1 MKLALAISIHPTSN
15 PDVAFAGDLE
25 ATLAR
30 LAGMGYDGVELAIR
44 DPRQVNGDELRALL
58 RRYGL
63 AAPMLATGQ
72 AWGEDHLSFTD
83 ADPIIRQAAIERIKS
98 HIELAGQLDAMVMLG
113 LIRGLLARAPSREQ
127 AMRWLLDAYREC
139 ADFALRRGVR
149 LVIEPINRFQADAI
163 FSARDGV
170 ELLAQIGR
178 ENVGLALDSFH
189 MNIEDASIEDG
200 IRLAGDRLFHFHV
213 SDSNR
218 WHPGAGHIDF
228 RSIIAVLRAIGYT
241 AYLSGE
247 FKPLPDGETAARGC
261 IERLRPLLSQDFTPT
276 PTP

>member
-44 DPRQVNGDELRALL
+44 DPRQVNGDELVALL
-58 RRYGL
+58 RRNGL

-72 AWGEDHLSFTD
+72 AWGEDRLSFTD
-83 ADPIIRQAAIERIKS
+83 ADPIIRQAAVERIKS

-127 AMRWLLDAYREC
+127 AMKWLLDAYREC
-139 ADFALRRGVR
+139 ADFALHRGVR

-170 ELLAQIGR
+170 ELLAQIGY

-189 MNIEDASIEDG
+189 MNIEDASRG
-200 IRLAGDRLFHFHV
+200 RHPAGRRPPVPLPRIRLEPLAPR
-213 SDSNR
+213 R
-218 WHPGAGHIDF
+218 GAH
-228 RSIIAVLRAIGYT
+228 
-241 AYLSGE
+241 
-247 FKPLPDGETAARGC
+247 
-261 IERLRPLLSQDFTPT
+261 
-276 PTP
+276 